1 MDAIAL
7 LMEEH
12 QLILRTLDALDAF
25 AAKASKG
32 TEDKPEL
39 ERFVRFIRDF
49 ADARHHGKE
58 EDILFEAMVQS
69 GFPREAGPIAVML
82 MDHEAGRARLAVLA
96 EKAAQAAPWSDADR
110 IEIVD
115 AARGYSGLLR
125 SHIVREDSILYPMA
139 QHRVPEGVMERVD
152 QECEAFEAKQVA
164 AGGDA
169 LKALAGELASRH
181 LVSAPR
187 GEPGRG

>member
-25 AAKASKG
+25 AAKASAG
-32 TEDKPEL
+32 ADDKQEL
-39 ERFVRFIRDF
+39 GRFVRFIRDF

-58 EDILFEAMVQS
+58 EDILFEAMVAS
-69 GFPREAGPIAVML
+69 GFPRKAGPIAVML

-96 EKAAQAAPWSDADR
+96 EKAAQATPWSDADR
-110 IEIVD
+110 TEIVD

-125 SHIVREDSILYPMA
+125 NHIMREDTILYPMA
-139 QHRVPEGVMERVD
+139 KHRVPEEAMERVD
-152 QECEAFEAKQVA
+152 EECEAFEAA
-164 AGGDA
+164 AGADE

-181 LVSAPR
+181 RGPPR
-187 GEPGRG
+187 A